1 MWSDLL
7 LPILS
12 STDTTL
18 PIFMNKNNYH
28 YCQILWKSLHI
39 SSLFPK
45 KVSIILH
52 VIDQDQDT
60 EAYSA
65 SSINEFVQ

>member
-18 PIFMNKNNYH
+18 PIFMNRNNYH
-28 YCQILWKSLHI
+28 YCQILWKSLHV
-39 SSLFPK
+39 SSLFPQ
-45 KVSIILH
+45 KVSIILR

-60 EAYSA
+60 EEYGA
-65 SSINEFVQ
+65 SSINEFI